1 MATSFQV
8 EIKID
13 LNIWSCFKN
22 IKVRGFAFFGNEY
35 YEGIDLAKL
44 IHGHGFYH
52 QTDSIIE
59 KLNGMFA
66 VISVQEENVFLAT
79 DITRTYP
86 IFYLKSESRVLISDS
101 TAKFNIDPKNYV
113 HRETIDEYL
122 SAGFVTGNKTLLS
135 GVEQVEAAEIV
146 MISRLGIFAQE
157 YWTYATG
164 QVFDKKFDEYQNE
177 LNSILSNVADRLVV
191 SLNNRTAVI
200 PLSGGYDSRL
210 ILLLLV
216 EKGYEN
222 IICFSYGSKSSFEMK
237 YAKLTAKKLNIKFID
252 IQYDQKFV
260 DKYFE
265 EVEFI
270 NYIKFA
276 ANHVSLSHIQDYLAV
291 KYLRNESKIPLD
303 AVFLPGHSGDIFSG
317 SHIPSGAQ
325 EIFDLEE
332 VKKAIRQK
340 HFSLNTRKMSD
351 IKYIR
356 ADCHGY
362 SNIEAW
368 SWKERQSKFIVNSIR
383 VYEYFG
389 SDVRLPLW
397 DKELSNF
404 FKAVPLQYKNRNQ
417 VLTYRISNNL
427 YDSVLFKLF
436 HKYDVGYTK
445 TQQFSFLHRI
455 LLKATT
461 VIMGQTDGIN
471 NIDFIVKKLNKAKLK
486 LSGDINADLA
496 TLYLPMLIG
505 EPVSD

>member
-1 MATSFQV
+1 MASSFQV
-8 EIKID
+8 DINID
-13 LNIWSCFKN
+13 QSLWSSFEN
-22 IKVRGFAFFGNEY
+22 IKVRGFAFFCDEY
-35 YEGIDLAKL
+35 YEGIGLAKL
-44 IHGHGFYH
+44 IYSHGFYH

-66 VISVQEENVFLAT
+66 VISVQETNVFLAT

-101 TAKFNIDPKNYV
+101 TSKFNIESKNYV
-113 HRETIDEYL
+113 LRETIDEYL
-122 SAGFVTGNKTLLS
+122 SAGFVTGNKTLLR

-146 MISRLGIFAQE
+146 MISRLGVFPQE

-164 QVFDKKFDEYQNE
+164 KVFDQKFEEYQNK
-177 LNSILSNVADRLVV
+177 LDSILSNVADRLVV

-210 ILLLLV
+210 ILLLLI
-216 EKGYEN
+216 ERRYEN
-222 IICFSYGSKSSFEMK
+222 IICFSYGSKFSFEMK

-252 IQYDQKFV
+252 IQYDKNFI

-265 EVEFI
+265 EEEFI
-270 NYIKFA
+270 SYIKFA
-276 ANHVSLSHIQDYLAV
+276 ANHVSLSHIQDFLAV

-303 AVFLPGHSGDIFSG
+303 SVFLPGHSGDVFSG
-317 SHIPSGAQ
+317 SHIPLGTH

-332 VKKAIRQK
+332 IKKVIRKK
-340 HFSLNTRKMSD
+340 HFALNPRKISD
-351 IKYIR
+351 IKYVR

-362 SNIEAW
+362 SNVEAW

-389 SDVRLPLW
+389 SDARLPLW

-417 VLTYRISNNL
+417 VLSYNISNNL

-445 TQQFSFLHRI
+445 TQQLSFLRKI
-455 LLKATT
+455 LLKTRAI
-461 VIMGQTDGIN
+461 IMGQTDGIN
-471 NIDFIVKKLNKAKLK
+471 NIDFVVEKLNKNKLK

-496 TLYLPMLIG
+496 TLYLPILIDQS
-505 EPVSD
+505 VSD